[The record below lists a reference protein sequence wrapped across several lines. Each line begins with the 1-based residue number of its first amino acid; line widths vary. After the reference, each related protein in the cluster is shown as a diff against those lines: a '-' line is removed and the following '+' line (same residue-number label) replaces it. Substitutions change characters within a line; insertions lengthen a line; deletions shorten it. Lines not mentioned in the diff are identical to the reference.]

1 MRSGNRRKGEMMRHK
16 DFVAFILTHGR
27 ANKVDTIKSLRRHG
41 YTGRVVYVIDDEDEQ
56 GDEYRRRFGEED
68 VVSFSKEEIVK
79 AFDEGDNFGDRRA
92 IIYAR
97 NACFGIAKELGYRY
111 FIELD
116 DDYVDFNYRFNSLSQ
131 VKCKGIKDLDKVLDM
146 MLDFYERVPQCA
158 SLAMS
163 QGGDWI
169 GGAQGTFG
177 REVAL
182 HRKAMNSFICSTDRP
197 FTFVGRVNEDV
208 NTYTSKGFVGML
220 FLTIPQVCLNQRQ
233 TQSNAGGMTEMYLD
247 SGTYVKSFYSVMYH
261 PSGVKIGQ
269 MRNKNKRIHHLVQW
283 ENTVP
288 KIMSE
293 KYVK

>member
-1 MRSGNRRKGEMMRHK
+1 MMKHK

-27 ANKVDTIKSLRRHG
+27 ANKVDTITSLRKQG
-41 YTGRVVYVIDDEDEQ
+41 YTGRVVFVIDDEDEQ
-56 GDEYRRRFGEED
+56 GDEYRKRFGEKD
-68 VVSFSKEEIVK
+68 VVSFSKSEIVK
-79 AFDEGDNFGDRRA
+79 TFDEGDNFNDRRA

-97 NACFGIAKELGYRY
+97 NACFGIAKELGYKY

-116 DDYVDFNYRFNSLSQ
+116 DDYVGFGYRFSSDAK
-131 VKCKGIKDLDKVLDM
+131 VKECRIEDLDKILDI
-146 MLDFYERVPQCA
+146 MLDFYINTPQCA

-169 GGAQGTFG
+169 GGGNGTFG
-177 REVAL
+177 REIAL

-208 NTYTSKGFVGML
+208 NTYTSKGFTGYL
-220 FLTIPQVCLNQRQ
+220 FLTIPQICLHQRQ

-261 PSGVKIGQ
+261 PSGCKVGQ
-269 MRNKNKRIHHLVQW
+269 MGNNNKRIHHIVKW
-283 ENTVP
+283 EYTAP
-288 KIMSE
+288 KILSE
-293 KYVK
+293 EFAK